1 MIELLEILKIRHIIY
16 ANFITPVKR
25 AQNLYD
31 FSNYDVDKEENQGG
45 ICLIMNIAH
54 SSHGLNIIAA
64 THIYFIN
71 PVKQESIEA
80 QAIKRA
86 HRIGQKKEVTVK
98 TLYLKGV
105 DELKILS
112 KNEKLKN
119 SKNNKDSFDAKEKED
134 NDNLLEFWILIILN
148 MNTLL
153 SPIQYLFFHKR
164 IYSQRYRA
172 KQFILIHLRSNY
184 QLWNRKILTTSGVS
198 YLEG

>member
-16 ANFITPVKR
+16 ANFITPIKR

-31 FSNYDVDKEENQGG
+31 FSNYDVDKEENNGG
-45 ICLIMNIAH
+45 ICLVMNIAH

-86 HRIGQKKEVTVK
+86 HRIGQTKEVTVK

-112 KNEKLKN
+112 RNEKLKN
-119 SKNNKDSFDAKEKED
+119 AKT
-134 NDNLLEFWILIILN
+134 I
-148 MNTLL
+148 
-153 SPIQYLFFHKR
+153 KR
-164 IYSQRYRA
+164 VLMQR
-172 KQFILIHLRSNY
+172 
-184 QLWNRKILTTSGVS
+184 RKIMTICLNFG
-198 YLEG
+198 L